1 MAGKGIG
8 GGLEQRQP
16 IHDGPGQ
23 PPGATRS
30 LPWAAVAAVFL
41 LMTIGNIV
49 SATGSG
55 LACPDWPLCHGRLIP
70 PLEPGVLI
78 EYSHRL
84 TAAVASVLL
93 VATIIVTLR
102 GGSPRGVR
110 RVGIG
115 LLVLLGVQI
124 GLGGITVLLR
134 LPHLISTAHL
144 VNALL
149 ILGGLLLL
157 ASRTGP
163 TDALGGSAGPVARL
177 GRVGLAVLLL
187 QLALGGYVR
196 HAGAGL
202 ACPDFPLCSG
212 DLLPGHWLAAVHWA
226 HRWLGIALLGLFIHL
241 AIASRGTWL
250 AGAATGTAAL
260 AVLQVTLGIAV
271 VLLRLD
277 PSIRAI
283 HAAVGYVLWGALV
296 WISVRAG
303 GWRGGLAET
312 SGSRPDAVEVGR
324 A

>member
-1 MAGKGIG
+1 MMWA
-8 GGLEQRQP
+8 R
-16 IHDGPGQ
+16 
-23 PPGATRS
+23 AARS
-30 LPWAAVAAVFL
+30 LPWAAVIAVFL

-70 PLEPGVLI
+70 PREPDVLI

-93 VATIIVTLR
+93 VATIIATIM

-110 RVGIG
+110 RVGTG

-149 ILGGLLLL
+149 ILGGLLVL
-157 ASRTGP
+157 AARTGP
-163 TDALGGSAGPVARL
+163 TDAFGGAAGQVARL
-177 GRVGLAVLLL
+177 ARVGLVVLLL

-196 HAGAGL
+196 HTGAGL

-212 DLLPGHWLAAVHWA
+212 DLLPGHWLATVHWV

-241 AIASRGTWL
+241 AIASRGTRL
-250 AGAATGTAAL
+250 ASAVAVMPSLAA
-260 AVLQVTLGIAV
+260 LQVTLGIATV
-271 VLLRLD
+271 VFRLD

-283 HAAVGYVLWGALV
+283 HAAVGYALWGVVV

-303 GWRGGLAET
+303 CWGGMLAEAP
-312 SGSRPDAVEVGR
+312 GPRPDAVEVTH

>member
-8 GGLEQRQP
+8 GGLDGPLPDLPHDAGRAAGGPRAGPRASEASNLEPAPTLDQRQP

-23 PPGATRS
+23 ARGAARS

-70 PLEPGVLI
+70 PLEPAVLI

-84 TAAVASVLL
+84 TAALASLL
-93 VATIIVTLR
+93 LIATIITTIRR
-102 GGSPRGVR
+102 GSAASVR
-110 RVGIG
+110 RAGLG
-115 LLVLLGVQI
+115 LLALLALQI
-124 GLGGITVLLR
+124 GLGGVTVLLK

-149 ILGGLLLL
+149 ILGGLLIL
-157 ASRTGP
+157 ASRTDP
-163 TDALGGSAGPVARL
+163 APSGSGKIARL
-177 GRVGLAVLLL
+177 ARAGVVVLLV

-212 DLLPGHWLAAVHWA
+212 ALLPAY
-226 HRWLGIALLGLFIHL
+226 GL
-241 AIASRGTWL
+241 
-250 AGAATGTAAL
+250 
-260 AVLQVTLGIAV
+260 
-271 VLLRLD
+271 
-277 PSIRAI
+277 
-283 HAAVGYVLWGALV
+283 
-296 WISVRAG
+296 
-303 GWRGGLAET
+303 
-312 SGSRPDAVEVGR
+312 
-324 A
+324 